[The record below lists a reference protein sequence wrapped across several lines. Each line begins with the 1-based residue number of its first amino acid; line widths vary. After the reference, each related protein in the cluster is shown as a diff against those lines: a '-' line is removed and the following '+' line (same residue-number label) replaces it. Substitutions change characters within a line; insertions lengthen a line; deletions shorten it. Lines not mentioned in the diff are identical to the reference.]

1 MGGDWLICVTLQHT
15 FTNDQSRNPL
25 QDKTLPPT
33 YGRRSPAPILNIS
46 INDNKVY
53 VHFEKNWKYLFFK
66 ILSYA
71 NRQKMF

>member
-15 FTNDQSRNPL
+15 FTNDQSRSPL

-33 YGRRSPAPILNIS
+33 YGRRSPAPIINIA

-53 VHFEKNWKYLFFK
+53 IWNFFLKYLVFK
-66 ILSYA
+66 
-71 NRQKMF
+71 NMFSSKFET